1 MSIRKHKELLV
12 IALLSVFYI
21 FFHIIAEPAGKGTL
35 EDIKEK
41 GKITVIMTNNAN
53 VYYSYRD
60 EYMGFEYDLVKKFAE
75 FLGVKLE
82 VITPGWDEMF
92 QALNSGE
99 GDMIAAGVTITKP
112 REKLADFSE
121 GYLEVQQQII
131 IHKNNN
137 SIDKIKDLNGKKIHI
152 RSQTSYEQRLKE
164 LKNNGLN
171 IDIVF
176 HENMPTEE
184 LIRMVAEKEIEVTV
198 ADSNIAKLNQRYYP
212 DIRIAFPISE
222 PQQLGWAVKN
232 NSDKLRKKINE
243 FFQKIEKNGTF
254 SQIYEHYYRNV
265 SIFDYVD
272 IKRFHRRLRTR
283 LPKYKNIIKKAAEKH
298 GFDWRL
304 IAAMV
309 YQESHF
315 NPYARSYTGV
325 RGLMQVTQRTAGE
338 MGINN
343 RMKPE
348 QSVKAGVAYLA
359 KIYNRFDE
367 IENPATRMQFA
378 LASYNVGYGHVRD
391 AQDICRQKGWDPEK
405 WSSLKKALPL
415 LRERKYYKNT
425 TYGYARGTEPVRY
438 VRRIMTYYDIIKQ
451 KAHD

>member
-1 MSIRKHKELLV
+1 MSIRKHKELLI
-12 IALLSVFYI
+12 IALLTVFYI
-21 FFHIIAEPAGKGTL
+21 FFHIITGPSSEGTL
-35 EDIKEK
+35 EDIKKK

-75 FLGVKLE
+75 FLEVKLE
-82 VITPGWDEMF
+82 VITPGWDDMF
-92 QALNSGE
+92 QALNSGK
-99 GDMIAAGVTITKP
+99 GDMIAAGLTITKS

-131 IHKNNN
+131 IHKRNN
-137 SIDKIKDLNGKKIHI
+137 SINEIKDLNGKRIHI
-152 RSQTSYEQRLKE
+152 RPQTSYEQRLME
-164 LKNNGLN
+164 LKKNGVD
-171 IDIVF
+171 IDIVL
-176 HENMPTEE
+176 HENIPTEE

-212 DIRIAFPISE
+212 DIEIAFPISE

-243 FFQKIEKNGTF
+243 FFNKIEENGTF
-254 SQIYEHYYRNV
+254 SQIYERYYRDV

-272 IKRFHRRLRTR
+272 IKRFHRRLKTR
-283 LPKYKNIIKKAAEKH
+283 LPRYKDIIKKAAEKH

-315 NPYARSYTGV
+315 NPYARSHTGV
-325 RGLMQVTQRTAGE
+325 RGLMQVTQRTARE
-338 MGINN
+338 MGISN

-359 KIYNRFDE
+359 KIYNRFDDIKDPE
-367 IENPATRMQFA
+367 TRIMFA

-391 AQDICRQKGWDPEK
+391 AQDICKQKGWNPKK
-405 WSSLKKALPL
+405 WSSLKRALPL

-438 VRRIMTYYDIIKQ
+438 VNRIMTYYDIIKQ
-451 KAHD
+451 KAL

>member
-222 PQQLGWAVKN
+222 PQQLGWAVRN
-232 NSDKLRKKINE
+232 NSDKLREKINE
-243 FFQKIEKNGTF
+243 FFHQIEKNGTF
-254 SQIYEHYYRNV
+254 SQIYERYYRNV

-272 IKRFHRRLRTR
+272 IKRFHRRLKTR
-283 LPKYKNIIKKAAEKH
+283 LPKYKDIIKKAAEKH

-325 RGLMQVTQRTAGE
+325 RGLMQVTQRTARE

-343 RMKPE
+343 RMKPA
-348 QSVKAGVAYLA
+348 QSVKAGVGYLA
-359 KIYNRFDE
+359 KIYHRFDE
-367 IENPATRMQFA
+367 IKDPETKMLFA

-391 AQDICRQKGWDPEK
+391 AQDICRKKGWDPEK

-451 KAHD
+451 KAHE

>member
-1 MSIRKHKELLV
+1 MSIKKHKELIV
-12 IALLSVFYI
+12 IALLPLFYI
-21 FFHIIAEPAGKGTL
+21 LFHFLAEPASEGTL

-41 GKITVIMTNNAN
+41 DKITVIMTNNAN

-75 FLGVKLE
+75 FLEVKLE
-82 VITPGWDEMF
+82 VITPGWDGMF
-92 QALNSGE
+92 RALNSGE
-99 GDMIAAGVTITKP
+99 GDMIAAGLTITEP
-112 REKLADFSE
+112 RKRLADFSK

-131 IHKNNN
+131 IHKRNN
-137 SIDKIKDLNGKKIHI
+137 SIDKIKDLNGKKIHT
-152 RSQTSYEQRLKE
+152 RPQTSYEQRLKE
-164 LKNNGLN
+164 LKKNGLN

-176 HENMPTEE
+176 HENIPTEE
-184 LIRMVAEKEIEVTV
+184 LIRMVAEKEIGVTV

-212 DIRIAFPISE
+212 DIEIAFPISE
-222 PQQLGWAVKN
+222 PQQLGWAVRNK
-232 NSDKLRKKINE
+232 SDKLREKVNE
-243 FFQKIEKNGTF
+243 FFDKIEKNGTF
-254 SQIYEHYYRNV
+254 GQIYERYYRNV

-272 IKRFHRRLRTR
+272 IKRFHRRLKTR
-283 LPKYKNIIKKAAEKH
+283 LPKYKDTIKKTAKKH

-325 RGLMQVTQRTAGE
+325 RGLMQVTQRTARE
-338 MGINN
+338 MGISN

-359 KIYNRFDE
+359 KIYHRFDKIKDPE
-367 IENPATRMQFA
+367 TRMMFA

-391 AQDICRQKGWDPEK
+391 AQEICRQKGWNPEK
-405 WSSLKKALPL
+405 WPSLKKALPL
-415 LRERKYYKNT
+415 LRVRKYYKNT

-451 KAHD
+451 KAHE